1 MPPKS
6 SLLILC
12 AVIFTDMLA
21 FSIVIPSLPFVV
33 TAFGGTGIALGL
45 LFTGY
50 SLAQF
55 IAAPLLGRLSDRV
68 GRRPLLLA
76 ALLGSTLSL
85 LVCAVAPNIWI
96 LVLGRVV
103 GGLFG
108 GSISVAMATLSDLT
122 EPDKRTRVM
131 GMGGASIGLAFTVG
145 PAIGALAAPLGFGA
159 VCLIGATIAGLNF
172 LAAIWLLPHAARR
185 AAVAAPAQPLGAGFW
200 RLLVVTG
207 LTMVVF
213 VGMETTLGLLVH
225 DRFAITA
232 SGLGWLLTLAGIAS
246 IVAQAGLVW
255 RLSARFGDWIVAAG
269 AATLIGVALAT
280 LPMSPFAIF
289 IVGVCIVGAAQGAL
303 TNITASM
310 ASRLAPPGATGRYV
324 GLNQA
329 FSALGRVVGPVL
341 AGALYDWGPQA
352 GYLILGVLSL
362 AGAVVALRNRG
373 LAERKPA
380 AAEALSSRPL
390 AG

>member
-1 MPPKS
+1 MPSKS

-55 IAAPLLGRLSDRV
+55 VAAPILGRLSDRI
-68 GRRPLLLA
+68 GRRPLLIA
-76 ALLGSTLSL
+76 ALLGTTLSL
-85 LVCAVAPNIWI
+85 VACALADNIWLLI
-96 LVLGRVV
+96 GARVL

-131 GMGGASIGLAFTVG
+131 GMGGAAIGLAFTVG
-145 PAIGALAAPLGFGA
+145 PGIGALAAPLGFSA
-159 VCLIGATIAGLNF
+159 ICLIGAAIAAANF
-172 LAAIWLLPHAARR
+172 VAAIWMLPHATRR
-185 AAVAAPAQPLGAGFW
+185 PVVIAPDQKLSPGFW
-200 RLLVVTG
+200 RLLAVTG

-213 VGMETTLGLLVH
+213 VGMETTLGLLVS

-246 IVAQAGLVW
+246 IIAQAGLVW
-255 RLSARFGDWIVAAG
+255 RLSERFGDWTVAAG
-269 AATLIGVALAT
+269 AAGLIAVALAT
-280 LPMSPFAIF
+280 LPLAPFAIF
-289 IVGVCIVGAAQGAL
+289 LAGVCIVGAAQGAL

-310 ASRLAPPGATGRYV
+310 ASRLAPAGATGKYV

-329 FSALGRVVGPVL
+329 FSALGRVIGPVL

-352 GYLILGVLSL
+352 GYLILAVLSIV
-362 AGAVVALRNRG
+362 AAAVALLNRG

-380 AAEALSSRPL
+380 PADGLPT

>member
-33 TAFGGTGIALGL
+33 TQFGGTGIALGL
-45 LFTGY
+45 LFTAY

-55 IAAPLLGRLSDRV
+55 IAAPILGRLSDRV
-68 GRRPLLLA
+68 GRRPLLIA
-76 ALLGSTLSL
+76 ALLGTTLSL
-85 LVCAVAPNIWI
+85 IVCALADNIW
-96 LVLGRVV
+96 VLIGARVL

-145 PAIGALAAPLGFGA
+145 PAIGAMASSLGFSA
-159 VCLIGATIAGLNF
+159 ICLIGAAIAAVNLV
-172 LAAIWLLPHAARR
+172 AAVLLLPHAQRR
-185 AAVAAPAQPLGAGFW
+185 PVVAAPAQPLGPGFW

-213 VGMETTLGLLVH
+213 VGMETTLGLLVK

-246 IVAQAGLVW
+246 IVAQAGIVW
-255 RLSARFGDWIVAAG
+255 RLSERFGEWAVAAG
-269 AATLIGVALAT
+269 AAMLIALALGT
-280 LPMSPFAIF
+280 LPLTPFAVF
-289 IVGVCIVGAAQGAL
+289 LVGVCIVGAAQGAL

-310 ASRLAPPGATGRYV
+310 ASRLAPAGATGKYV

-362 AGAVVALRNRG
+362 VAAGIALLNRG

-380 AAEALSSRPL
+380 P
-390 AG
+390 AGGVPSAG

>member
-21 FSIVIPSLPFVV
+21 FSLVIPSLPFVV
-33 TAFGGTGIALGL
+33 TQFGGTGIALGL
-45 LFTGY
+45 LFTAY

-55 IAAPLLGRLSDRV
+55 IAAPILGRLSDRV
-68 GRRPLLLA
+68 GRRPLLIA
-76 ALLGSTLSL
+76 ALLGTTLSL
-85 LVCAVAPNIWI
+85 IVCALADNIW
-96 LVLGRVV
+96 VLIGARVL

-131 GMGGASIGLAFTVG
+131 GMGGASIGFAFTVG
-145 PAIGALAAPLGFGA
+145 PALGALASPLGFSA
-159 VCLIGATIAGLNF
+159 VCLIGAAIAALN
-172 LAAIWLLPHAARR
+172 LVAAFFMLPHAQRR
-185 AAVAAPAQPLGAGFW
+185 PVVAAPAQPLGAGFW

-213 VGMETTLGLLVH
+213 VGMETTLGLLVK

-246 IVAQAGLVW
+246 IIAQAGIVW
-255 RLSARFGDWIVAAG
+255 RLSERFGEWAVAAG
-269 AATLIGVALAT
+269 AAMLIALALGT
-280 LPMSPFAIF
+280 LPLTPFAVF
-289 IVGVCIVGAAQGAL
+289 LVGVCIVGAAQGAL

-310 ASRLAPPGATGRYV
+310 ASRLAPAGATGKYV

-352 GYLILGVLSL
+352 GYLVLGVLSL
-362 AGAVVALRNRG
+362 VAAGVALLNRG

-380 AAEALSSRPL
+380 P
-390 AG
+390 AGGVPSAG

>member
-1 MPPKS
+1 MPSKS

-21 FSIVIPSLPFVV
+21 FSLVIPSLPFVV
-33 TAFGGTGIALGL
+33 TQFGGTGLSLGL

-55 IAAPLLGRLSDRV
+55 VAAPILGRLSDRI

-76 ALLGSTLSL
+76 ALLGTTLSL
-85 LVCAVAPNIWI
+85 IVCALADNIW
-96 LVLGRVV
+96 VLIGARVL

-108 GSISVAMATLSDLT
+108 GSISVAMATLSDLS

-145 PAIGALAAPLGFGA
+145 PAIGALAAPLGFSA
-159 VCLIGATIAGLNF
+159 ICLIGAAIAAVNLI
-172 LAAIWLLPHAARR
+172 AAFWMLPHATRR
-185 AAVAAPAQPLGAGFW
+185 PVVAAPNQPLSPGFW
-200 RLLVVTG
+200 RLLALTG
-207 LTMVVF
+207 LSMVVF

-246 IVAQAGLVW
+246 IIAQAGLVW
-255 RLSARFGDWIVAAG
+255 RISERYGDWIVAAG
-269 AATLIGVALAT
+269 AATLIAVALAT
-280 LPMSPFAIF
+280 LPLTPFVVF
-289 IVGVCIVGAAQGAL
+289 LVGVCIVGAAQGAL

-310 ASRLAPPGATGRYV
+310 ASRLAPAGATGKYV

-329 FSALGRVVGPVL
+329 FSALGRVIGPVL

-362 AGAVVALRNRG
+362 AAAAVALLNRG

-380 AAEALSSRPL
+380 PSDGLPL

>member
-21 FSIVIPSLPFVV
+21 FSLVIPSLPFVV
-33 TAFGGTGIALGL
+33 TSFGGSGITLGL

-55 IAAPLLGRLSDRV
+55 VAAPILGRLSDRV
-68 GRRPLLLA
+68 GRRPLLLW
-76 ALLGSTLSL
+76 ALLGTTLSL
-85 LVCAVAPNIWI
+85 IVCALATDMWVLIGARI
-96 LVLGRVV
+96 L

-122 EPDKRTRVM
+122 EPEQRTRVM

-145 PAIGALAAPLGFGA
+145 PAIGALAAPLGFSA
-159 VCLIGATIAGLNF
+159 ICLIGAGIAALNF
-172 LAAIWLLPHAARR
+172 VAAIWMLPQAQRR
-185 AAVAAPAQPLGAGFW
+185 QVVAAPDQKLSPGFW
-200 RLLVVTG
+200 RLLAVTA

-246 IVAQAGLVW
+246 IIAQAGLVW
-255 RLSARFGDWIVAAG
+255 RLSKRFGDWTVAAG
-269 AATLIGVALAT
+269 AGLLIAVALAT
-280 LPMSPFAIF
+280 LPLAPFIAFLI
-289 IVGVCIVGAAQGAL
+289 GVCIVGAAQGAL

-310 ASRLAPPGATGRYV
+310 ASRLAPAGATGKYV

-341 AGALYDWGPQA
+341 AGALYDWGPQP
-352 GYLILGVLSL
+352 GYLILAVLSV
-362 AGAVVALRNRG
+362 AAAVVALRNRG

-380 AAEALSSRPL
+380 PDGLPL

>member
-1 MPPKS
+1 M
-6 SLLILC
+6 
-12 AVIFTDMLA
+12 
-21 FSIVIPSLPFVV
+21 
-33 TAFGGTGIALGL
+33 
-45 LFTGY
+45 
-50 SLAQF
+50 
-55 IAAPLLGRLSDRV
+55 
-68 GRRPLLLA
+68 LA
-76 ALLGSTLSL
+76 ALLGTTLSL
-85 LVCAVAPNIWI
+85 IACALADNIWLLI
-96 LVLGRVV
+96 GARVL

-131 GMGGASIGLAFTVG
+131 GMGGASIGLAFTFG
-145 PAIGALAAPLGFGA
+145 PAIGALASPLGFSV
-159 VCLIGATIAGLNF
+159 VCLIGAAIAAVNLV
-172 LAAIWLLPHAARR
+172 AAFWLLPHATRR
-185 AAVAAPAQPLGAGFW
+185 PAVIAPKQPLSPGFW
-200 RLLVVTG
+200 RLLILTG
-207 LTMVVF
+207 LAMVVF
-213 VGMETTLGLLVH
+213 VGMETTLGLLVR

-255 RLSARFGDWIVAAG
+255 RLSERFGEWVVAAV
-269 AATLIGVALAT
+269 AATLIAVALAT
-280 LPMSPFAIF
+280 LPLTPFAVF
-289 IVGVCIVGAAQGAL
+289 LAGVCIVGAAQGAL

-310 ASRLAPPGATGRYV
+310 ASRLAPAGATGKYV

-352 GYLILGVLSL
+352 GYLFLGVLSL
-362 AGAVVALRNRG
+362 AAAVVALLNRG

-380 AAEALSSRPL
+380 ATDGLPT

>member
-1 MPPKS
+1 MPSKS

-21 FSIVIPSLPFVV
+21 FSLVIPSLPFVV
-33 TAFGGTGIALGL
+33 TQYGGTGLTLGL

-55 IAAPLLGRLSDRV
+55 IAAPILGRLSDRI
-68 GRRPLLLA
+68 GRRPLLIA
-76 ALLGSTLSL
+76 ALLGTTLSL
-85 LVCAVAPNIWI
+85 IVCALADNIW
-96 LVLGRVV
+96 VLIGARVL

-108 GSISVAMATLSDLT
+108 GSISVAMATLSDLS

-131 GMGGASIGLAFTVG
+131 GMGGAAIGLAFTVG
-145 PAIGALAAPLGFGA
+145 PAIGALAAPLGFSA
-159 VCLIGATIAGLNF
+159 ICLIGAAIAAVNF
-172 LAAIWLLPHAARR
+172 VAAILMLPHATRR
-185 AAVAAPAQPLGAGFW
+185 PAVAAPDQKLTPGFW
-200 RLLVVTG
+200 RLLILTG
-207 LTMVVF
+207 LAMVVF
-213 VGMETTLGLLVH
+213 VGMETTLGLLVY

-246 IVAQAGLVW
+246 IIAQAGLVW
-255 RLSARFGDWIVAAG
+255 RLSARFGDWNVAAG
-269 AATLIGVALAT
+269 AAVLIALALAT
-280 LPMSPFAIF
+280 LPLTPFVVF
-289 IVGVCIVGAAQGAL
+289 LVGVCIVGAAQGAL

-310 ASRLAPPGATGRYV
+310 ASRLAPAGATGKYV
-324 GLNQA
+324 GINQA

-352 GYLILGVLSL
+352 GYLILGALSL
-362 AGAVVALRNRG
+362 AAAAVALLNRG
-373 LAERKPA
+373 LAERRPA
-380 AAEALSSRPL
+380 PADGVPN